1 MKGQGCEGISRS
13 RVSRIC
19 GGLDRMV
26 DCLLAPPLDGGPF
39 RFLLLDALGHRV
51 RGEGG
56 SSTSVWLWQPRSM
69 LRAEEIV
76 GMDVG
81 TS

>member
-1 MKGQGCEGISRS
+1 M
-13 RVSRIC
+13 SRIC

-56 SSTSVWLWQPRSM
+56 IVTVSV
-69 LRAEEIV
+69 AEETAV
-76 GMDVG
+76 NAEG